1 MSAVITKTYPAPPLC
16 EKDALRYAGC
26 LVEDEATVDLLR
38 ACWLEAADAFTYKVC
53 YGVFPLLVQEDVCA
67 VSTFSWTSHDLAAT
81 LAGCE
86 CAVVFA
92 ATVGVSLDRLIAKY
106 GRVAPARAL
115 MLQAL
120 GAERIEALCDVFC
133 ADLAREMA
141 AGMTTRFS
149 PGYGDLP
156 LAAQQEIFAL
166 LDPARR
172 IGLSLN
178 GSLLMSPSKSVTAV
192 VGIRK
197 N

>member
-26 LVEDEATVDLLR
+26 LVDDEATVDLLR

-53 YGVFPLLVQEDVCA
+53 YDILPLSVQGDVC
-67 VSTFSWTSHDLAAT
+67 TFSTVSWKSRDLAAT

-86 CAVVFA
+86 RVAVFA
-92 ATVGVSLDRLIAKY
+92 ATVGVPLDRLIAKY

-115 MLQAL
+115 LLQGL

-133 ADLAREMA
+133 ADLSRETV
-141 AGMTTRFS
+141 AGVTTRFS

-178 GSLLMSPSKSVTAV
+178 ESLLMSPSKSVTAV